1 MPATET
7 IDLTIAHSPDPDDA
21 FMWRALGDVESGCE
35 PLIDTGPF
43 RFSAQTDDIESLNRR
58 AIERGDL
65 DITAISFHTYAH
77 IAERYALTSCG
88 ASMGVGYGPKVVAR
102 EEHPVEWL
110 RTPGLRIASPG
121 ARTTAH
127 LTMRLLLEQ
136 EFDAREVEFDRV
148 IDVVANGE
156 ADVGIVIHEGQ
167 LTFPDDGLRLI
178 VDLGTWWME
187 ETGLPLPLGGN
198 AVRRDIDD
206 RFGAGTLARLAAV
219 LRGSIDHALAH
230 RDEGLAHA
238 GQFGRG
244 ISDERNDEF
253 VRLYVNDLTLDSGE
267 VGERAVQELLSR
279 AARAG
284 LSPDPGVVKMVR
296 PG

>member
-1 MPATET
+1 MPSTET

-21 FMWRALGDVESGCE
+21 FMWRALGDAGAGVD

-43 RFSAQTDDIESLNRR
+43 RFRAQTDDIESLNKR
-58 AIERGDL
+58 AVEVGDL

-77 IAERYALTSCG
+77 IAQRYVLTSCG
-88 ASMGVGYGPKVVAR
+88 ASMGIGYGPKVVAR
-102 EEHPVEWL
+102 EDHPIDWM
-110 RTPGLRIASPG
+110 RTPGLRIATPG
-121 ARTTAH
+121 ANTTAH
-127 LTMRLLLEQ
+127 LTLRLLLGQ
-136 EFDAREVEFDRV
+136 EFDAMEVEFDRI
-148 IDVVANGE
+148 IDVVAEGS
-156 ADVGIVIHEGQ
+156 ADVGVVIHEGQ
-167 LTFPDDGLRLI
+167 LTFGDQGLRLV

-187 ETGLPLPLGGN
+187 QTGLPLPLGGN

-206 RFGAGTLARLAAV
+206 RFGEGTLTHLAGV
-219 LRGSIDHALAH
+219 LRASLDHALAH

-253 VRLYVNDLTLDSGE
+253 VRLYVNDLTLDAGE
-267 VGERAVQELLSR
+267 EGRLAVQQLLQW

-284 LSPDPGVVKMVR
+284 LSPDPGVVQMIR
-296 PG
+296 PA